1 MATEVRCLA
10 DARDVVG
17 ESPIWDAGRRRVY
30 WVDVVG
36 GAIRRLDWG
45 TSTVESMALDCE
57 VGAIAARERGG
68 LVAATRKGFQLVDF
82 DRRVAAVVAAPE
94 ADRPGNSLNDG
105 RCDRRGRFWAGS
117 AWFGEGKPGET
128 PPAEPSGA
136 LYRLD
141 PDLSCH
147 RMLTGLRETNTVAW
161 SPDDRVMYV
170 GDSGSV
176 GLIHAFDYD
185 LEAGTIGRRRVFADT
200 KDGPAFH
207 DGSAMDADGCLWTAL
222 WNGWRIVRYAPD
234 GRIDRTIA
242 LPVRQPTSCCFA
254 GDDLSTLVVTTARW
268 NLDPANVGEQPLA
281 GALLAVETGVRGLPS
296 FTFGG

>member
-1 MATEVRCLA
+1 
-10 DARDVVG
+10 
-17 ESPIWDAGRRRVY
+17 
-30 WVDVVG
+30 
-36 GAIRRLDWG
+36 
-45 TSTVESMALDCE
+45 
-57 VGAIAARERGG
+57 
-68 LVAATRKGFQLVDF
+68 
-82 DRRVAAVVAAPE
+82 
-94 ADRPGNSLNDG
+94 
-105 RCDRRGRFWAGS
+105 
-117 AWFGEGKPGET
+117 
-128 PPAEPSGA
+128 
-136 LYRLD
+136 
-141 PDLSCH
+141 
-147 RMLTGLRETNTVAW
+147 
-161 SPDDRVMYV
+161 MYV